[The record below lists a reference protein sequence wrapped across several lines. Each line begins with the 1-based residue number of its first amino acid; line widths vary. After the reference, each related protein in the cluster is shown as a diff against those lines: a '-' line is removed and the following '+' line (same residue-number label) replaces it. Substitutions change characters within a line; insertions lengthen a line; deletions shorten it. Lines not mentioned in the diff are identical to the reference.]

1 MLICLDLSACMSE
14 KPISIADISEAGE
27 YVAGCDLVLFLFEA
41 EDTLN
46 IRFEYDSALFASAS
60 IERLLDKYRILLKN
74 ISDDSDR
81 RISELPLLTDAEQIR
96 LLETW
101 NETPSDYPKS
111 KCVHQLFEDQARLTP
126 DAVALVFYNQH
137 IGYGELNCRAN
148 QIAHHLLA
156 LGIGPGVPVGV
167 YLERSPEMVIAL
179 LAVLK
184 AGGAYLPL
192 DPTYPQER
200 IRFMLQDA
208 AAPVVITSEPFLEH
222 LSADTGHIVCMERAQ
237 ATFERQSVNDPVNR
251 TSPDQPVNIIYTSG
265 STGVPKGVEVLHR
278 GITRLVFGN
287 NYVHFGPEEVF
298 LQMAPMSFDAS
309 TFELWGAL
317 LHGGTCVIYPE
328 SIPSTGVLAE
338 VISKHGVTTLWLTST
353 LFNAII
359 DEAADILMGVRQLLT
374 GGEALSV
381 AHVRKALERLPNTR
395 LINGY
400 GPTESTTFTCCYN
413 IPRSLDPN
421 LSSIPIG
428 RPIGNTRVYL
438 LNAGMQPVPVGVAG
452 ELYIGGDGL
461 ARGYHNRPDL
471 TAKSFVSDPF
481 SLESE
486 AKLYRTG
493 DLARYLPDGNIE
505 FLGRIDEQI
514 KIRGFRI
521 EPEEIEAAL
530 KQHHAVREAVILAR
544 EDKPGDMRLVA
555 YVVLDQEQTSPA
567 SELCS
572 FLKQKLPDYMVPAAF
587 VFLDVM
593 PLTPNGKLDR
603 RSLPAQD
610 PHIFESAR
618 PRVAPR
624 TALELALASIWCD
637 ILKCTGISVHDNF
650 FLLGGHSLLVTQMV
664 ARMRSQFRIDLPIRA
679 IFEAPT
685 IARLAALIE
694 PLQPVLVDAQPTGIP
709 RIPRTS
715 RSPGTNTMGIDR
727 IKK

>member
-1 MLICLDLSACMSE
+1 M
-14 KPISIADISEAGE
+14 
-27 YVAGCDLVLFLFEA
+27 
-41 EDTLN
+41 
-46 IRFEYDSALFASAS
+46 
-60 IERLLDKYRILLKN
+60 
-74 ISDDSDR
+74 
-81 RISELPLLTDAEQIR
+81 
-96 LLETW
+96 
-101 NETPSDYPKS
+101 
-111 KCVHQLFEDQARLTP
+111 
-126 DAVALVFYNQH
+126 
-137 IGYGELNCRAN
+137 
-148 QIAHHLLA
+148 
-156 LGIGPGVPVGV
+156 GV
-167 YLERSPEMVIAL
+167 YLERSPEMVIAV

-208 AAPVVITSEPFLEH
+208 AAPAVITSEPFLEH
-222 LSADTGHIVCMERAQ
+222 LCAYTGHIICMERAQ

-251 TSPDQPVNIIYTSG
+251 TGPDQPANIIYTSG

-287 NYVHFGPEEVF
+287 NYAHFGPEEVF

-328 SIPSTGVLAE
+328 RIPSTGVLAE
-338 VISKHGVTTLWLTST
+338 VISEHGVTTLWLTST

-359 DEAADILMGVRQLLT
+359 DEAADILVGVRQLLT

-381 AHVRKALERLPNTR
+381 AHVRKAMDLLPNTR

-400 GPTESTTFTCCYN
+400 GPTESTTFTCCYT
-413 IPRSLDPN
+413 IPRPLDPN
-421 LSSIPIG
+421 LSSVPIG

-438 LNAGMQPVPVGVAG
+438 LNAGMQPVPVGTAG

-461 ARGYHNRPDL
+461 SSGYRNRPDL
-471 TAKSFVSDPF
+471 TAKSFVPDPF

-521 EPEEIEAAL
+521 EPGEIEAAL

-544 EDKPGDMRLVA
+544 EDKPGDMRLIA
-555 YVVLDQEQTSPA
+555 YVVLDQEQTSPV
-567 SELCS
+567 SVLRS
-572 FLKQKLPDYMVPAAF
+572 YLKQKLPSYMIPAAF
-587 VFLDVM
+587 VILDVL

-603 RSLPAQD
+603 RSLPAPD
-610 PHIFESAR
+610 TDR
-618 PRVAPR
+618 PEFGGGYVPPR
-624 TALELALASIWCD
+624 PPVQELLAGIWCKV
-637 ILKCTGISVHDNF
+637 LGLERVGVQDNF
-650 FLLGGHSLLVTQMV
+650 FELGGHSLLATRAMSRVRATFGVEVPLRLLFEEPTV
-664 ARMRSQFRIDLPIRA
+664 AGLAAHISKSATDAHIPPLLPVPRKPHMPMSFAQRRLWFVSRFDPELRITIFPRYCVSSGHRTLKHWKRPSMTLSGGMRYF
-679 IFEAPT
+679 APT
-685 IARLAALIE
+685 
-694 PLQPVLVDAQPTGIP
+694 
-709 RIPRTS
+709 S
-715 RSPGTNTMGIDR
+715 RNKTENR
-727 IKK
+727 YR